1 MTYKV
6 QIDDVVRDA
15 TPDEAA
21 TIEAAQLA
29 ITQQKQAAQDAAKAR
44 ATALAKL
51 EALGLT
57 PAEVAA
63 LVGA

>member
-6 QIDDVVRDA
+6 QINDEVRDA
-15 TPDEAA
+15 TADEAA

-29 ITQQKQAAQDAAKAR
+29 IAEQKKAAQDAAQAR
-44 ATALAKL
+44 ANALTKL

-57 PAEVAA
+57 PAEIAA
-63 LVGA
+63 LVG